1 MLPALIRPAPRSQE
15 ETSGFPILREDLNCW
30 RLAKCSRAAFLVD
43 GADYFRAFVAAC
55 ETARRS
61 IYIAG
66 WDINSRVKL
75 LRGLPRAEDEEK
87 YRLGNFLNH
96 LARNRPGLHIHI
108 LDWDFA
114 MLYAMEREMLPVVK
128 LGWATHHR
136 VHLVMDDDHPLT
148 ASQHQKIVVVDD
160 CLAFSGGLDLTHSR
174 WDTPEHA
181 PTDPLRMTPGGTHY
195 PPFHDVQ
202 ILVDGDAA
210 ACLGELFRQRWI
222 WAKGKRLP
230 KPEPRKDSPWPW
242 GVPVH
247 ARDTRMGISLTLP
260 AYKLRKPVRQVE
272 RLFRD
277 SIAAAKRYI
286 YIETQYFTSDAVCGF
301 LCESLRRPLGP
312 EIMLA
317 VPFRSPG
324 WLEQGVMDG
333 LRVRVLDRLREADHH
348 GRLRVYYPYV
358 PDLDHGASMHLHSKV
373 MIADDCFLRIGSAN
387 LSNRSMGLDS
397 ECDLA
402 LECIPGDPDGEA
414 LREAISGL
422 LHRLLGEHLGV
433 PPGLVAAGLE
443 ETGSLIATVEALRN
457 EGRSLRPLESAAPEW
472 VDPDILDHSLLDP
485 EKPMAMDRLID
496 MFFFDTPEPTR
507 RWRAAYVLPALLL
520 LAFIGLALAWKFG
533 PLAEWLDLDSLTAL
547 GRSLRGSPLE
557 PLLVLG
563 ALTVG
568 SVLMV
573 PITLMLV
580 AVALL
585 YGPITSFAYA
595 FSGSLLGAIAG
606 YLLGGLLGKDPLR
619 NLAGRRIN
627 RLSRAMA
634 RQGVLAMALVRNLP
648 VAPFGLVNLI
658 AGASHIHF
666 RDYLLGTALGML
678 PGVLAITLLGD
689 SLGRLIRQ
697 PSWTNVLLALAV
709 IGCILLAAW
718 WLRRRLAQREQ
729 EQA

>member
-1 MLPALIRPAPRSQE
+1 MLPALARPEPWPKNV
-15 ETSGFPILREDLNCW
+15 TPTFPILREGLNCW
-30 RLAKCSRAAFLVD
+30 RLAKSSRVAFLVD

-75 LRGLPRAEDEEK
+75 LRGLSRAEDEEN
-87 YRLGNFLNH
+87 YRLGNFLNR
-96 LARNRPGLHIHI
+96 LARGKPGLHIHI

-136 VHLVMDDDHPLT
+136 VHLVMDDAHPMT

-160 CLAFSGGLDLTHSR
+160 SLAFSGGLDLTHSR

-181 PTDPLRMTPGGTHY
+181 PTDPQRMTPGGTLY

-202 ILVDGDAA
+202 VLVDGEAA
-210 ACLGELFRQRWI
+210 ACLGELFRQRWV

-230 KPEPRKDSPWPW
+230 KPEARKAPPWPQ
-242 GVPVH
+242 GVPVD
-247 ARDTRMGISLTLP
+247 ARDTRLGISLTLP
-260 AYKLRKPVRQVE
+260 AYKLRRPMRQVE

-277 SIAAAKRYI
+277 SIAAARRYI

-301 LCESLRRPLGP
+301 LCESLSQTRGP
-312 EIMLA
+312 EIVLA

-333 LRVRVLDRLREADHH
+333 LRVRVLRRLHEADLH
-348 GRLRVYYPYV
+348 GRLRVYCPYV
-358 PDLDHGASMHLHSKV
+358 PDLDNGASMHLHSKV

-402 LECIPGDPDGEA
+402 LECAPDDPDVKT
-414 LREAISGL
+414 LQEAISGL

-433 PPGLVAAGLE
+433 PPGLVSAGLN
-443 ETGSLIATVEALRN
+443 ETGSLIATVEALRSDR
-457 EGRSLRPLESAAPEW
+457 RSLRPLESAAPDW
-472 VDPDILDHSLLDP
+472 VDPDLLDHSLLDP

-496 MFFFDTPEPTR
+496 MFFFDSPEPR
-507 RWRAAYVLPALLL
+507 RHWRATYILPGLLL
-520 LAFIGLALAWKFG
+520 LAFIGLALGWKFG
-533 PLAEWLDLDSLTAL
+533 PLGEWLTLDRLTAM
-547 GRSLRGSPLE
+547 GGELRGSVLE

-563 ALTVG
+563 GLTVG

-573 PITLMLV
+573 PITLMIV

-585 YGPITSFAYA
+585 YGPLASFAYA
-595 FSGSLLGAIAG
+595 FGGCLLGAVAG
-606 YLLGGLLGKDPLR
+606 YLLGELIGKNPLR

-634 RQGVLAMALVRNLP
+634 RQGVLAMAIVRNLP

-658 AGASHIHF
+658 AGASHIRF
-666 RDYLLGTALGML
+666 RDYVLGTAVGMF

-697 PSWTNVLLALAV
+697 PSWANVLLALAV
-709 IGCILLAAW
+709 FGVILLAFW
-718 WLRRRLAQREQ
+718 WLRRRLARGEHDHD
-729 EQA
+729 